1 MEIVIA
7 ELEDLAELSQ
17 LFDEYRVFYQQ
28 ESELAGGEAF
38 LRQRM
43 ENQESYIWLAI
54 LDEQVVGFTQLYPCF
69 SSVSLARQ
77 WLLNDLYVSPG
88 ARRQGVAQGL
98 IKEVLAFSQ
107 GMGSKGVLLETAVT
121 NLPAQ
126 SLYEKI
132 GFVREK
138 NYQFFYSTESDD

>member
-28 ESELAGGEAF
+28 ESDLAGGEAF

-69 SSVSLARQ
+69 SSVSLASQ
-77 WLLNDLYVSPG
+77 WLLNDLYVSPK

-98 IKEVLAFSQ
+98 IEEVLAFSQ
-107 GMGSKGVLLETAVT
+107 GMASKGVLLETAAT